1 MQKIE
6 TTEKNKINIVNLPC
20 IITFV
25 VFIIGFASLIIGAL
39 LDNVNMFYFK
49 VSTICILCS
58 IVSVYTICPIS
69 LIFQFLNKNK
79 NKLDKWLLGLN
90 LAGVIFFISTLIF
103 VIFAFPNE
111 FKGEKEV
118 RVQINQE
125 YSILNKEYQ
134 SVLDYLKNYKKE
146 HGVYPDSLD
155 EKIIPKSDCF
165 DMYKY
170 HTTYNGKGYWLQ
182 VYPKNGPIEYYYN
195 DENDKNVNY
204 YDGDGYID
212 GALDNDYFYKIDEK
226 WHAIMLQHLTRHS
239 LFWNGGQTER
249 EVDEWM
255 KNDVEKFEE

>member
-6 TTEKNKINIVNLPC
+6 TTEKNKFNIVNLPC
-20 IITFV
+20 IITLV
-25 VFIIGFASLIIGAL
+25 VFIIGFTSLIIEAL
-39 LDNVNMFYFK
+39 LDNINMFY
-49 VSTICILCS
+49 SNISINCILCS

-134 SVLDYLKNYKKE
+134 PVLDYLKNYKKE

-182 VYPKNGPIEYYYN
+182 VYPENGPIEYYYN

-255 KNDVEKFEE
+255 KNDVEKFEK

>member
-1 MQKIE
+1 M
-6 TTEKNKINIVNLPC
+6 
-20 IITFV
+20 
-25 VFIIGFASLIIGAL
+25 VFIIGFTSLIIEAL
-39 LDNVNMFYFK
+39 LDNINMFY
-49 VSTICILCS
+49 SNISINCILCS

-90 LAGVIFFISTLIF
+90 LAGVIFFISQ
-103 VIFAFPNE
+103 P
-111 FKGEKEV
+111 
-118 RVQINQE
+118 
-125 YSILNKEYQ
+125 
-134 SVLDYLKNYKKE
+134 VLDYLKNYKKE

-182 VYPKNGPIEYYYN
+182 VYPENGPIEYYYN

-255 KNDVEKFEE
+255 KNDVEKFEK